1 MSPSWQI
8 FSFVSHIH
16 PKSCVFVG
24 APPTSPYFASP
35 SDESSA
41 SASHD
46 ASVSAV
52 SAVSDGAAVSFFP
65 SGFDSA
71 GKSMS
76 ASSFES

>member
-1 MSPSWQI
+1 MSPAWQI
-8 FSFVSHIH
+8 FSFVAHIQ

-46 ASVSAV
+46 ASVSD
-52 SAVSDGAAVSFFP
+52 VSDGKAASFFP

>member
-1 MSPSWQI
+1 MSPAWQI
-8 FSFVSHIH
+8 FSFVAHIQ

-46 ASVSAV
+46 ASVS
-52 SAVSDGAAVSFFP
+52 DGEAASFFP
-65 SGFDSA
+65 SGFDSD